1 MLVLPPAGERDA
13 HLIAIG
19 KDVATRAAGR
29 DAEAVFAAGRALT
42 LDQAREEALRFIESV
57 KNARIARPEDQER
70 GSH

>member
-1 MLVLPPAGERDA
+1 
-13 HLIAIG
+13 
-19 KDVATRAAGR
+19 
-29 DAEAVFAAGRALT
+29 VFAAGRALT